1 MQTSNLAKLL
11 NRRIY
16 YEDPRV
22 EMYSKKEGVI
32 KKKKESTMIVGTNP
46 GSLKKYFKF
55 HKKGRVLAY
64 YDDCP
69 PKSDSRPRQVF
80 FIQEIKELLESPGGK
95 NDHFK
100 LVMHD
105 EVIELKLDEQS
116 EMTEWIKAIGFFREY
131 YAKEKPLR
139 TKSSRQEVDFEM
151 QLQLIAENELAQWES
166 IKQLYDYS
174 SFFKDKSLLNIF
186 MQYPMPMLCNR
197 LLTSKVKKS
206 TKWNKDSKNNKEG
219 GDDKKIVSSSSI
231 SSKRNES
238 VNSSLESPLSLKGMT
253 SKIGLFDRFDTVSSK
268 AYTAFLIS
276 QRPVGDIDEEQALKD
291 HKAITQDGFPPE
303 ITFNTIYMYQYS
315 GPGDVKPIH
324 KTISLK

>member
-1 MQTSNLAKLL
+1 MQSSNLAKLL

-22 EMYSKKEGVI
+22 EMYSKREGVI

-80 FIQEIKELLESPGGK
+80 FIQEIKELLESAGGK

-105 EVIELKLDEQS
+105 EVIELKLDEHT
-116 EMTEWIKAIGFFREY
+116 EVTEWIKAIGFFREY

-139 TKSSRQEVDFEM
+139 NKSSRQDVDFEM

-174 SFFKDKSLLNIF
+174 SFFKDKSLFNIF
-186 MQYPMPMLCNR
+186 MQYPTPMLCNR
-197 LLTSKVKKS
+197 LLISKVKKS
-206 TKWNKDSKNNKEG
+206 TKWNKDNKDG
-219 GDDKKIVSSSSI
+219 ADGKKTISSSSV
-231 SSKRNES
+231 SSRRNES
-238 VNSSLESPLSLKGMT
+238 VTMSLESPLSIKGMT

-303 ITFNTIYMYQYS
+303 IGFNTIYLYQYA

>member
-11 NRRIY
+11 NKRIY

-80 FIQEIKELLESPGGK
+80 FIQEIKELLEAPGGK
-95 NDHFK
+95 SDHFK
-100 LVMHD
+100 LSLHD
-105 EVIELKLDEQS
+105 EIIELKLDEHNEVS
-116 EMTEWIKAIGFFREY
+116 EWIKAIGFFREY

-139 TKSSRQEVDFEM
+139 TKSSRQDVDFEM
-151 QLQLIAENELAQWES
+151 QLQLMSENELSQWDS
-166 IKQLYDYS
+166 IKQMYDYS
-174 SFFKDKSLLNIF
+174 TFFRDKSLLTIF
-186 MQYPMPMLCNR
+186 MQYPAPMLSNR
-197 LLTSKVKKS
+197 LLISKIKKN
-206 TKWNKDSKNNKEG
+206 TKWNKDVKDNKEG
-219 GDDKKIVSSSSI
+219 AENKKTVASSSI
-231 SSKRNES
+231 SSKKNDS
-238 VNSSLESPLSLKGMT
+238 VSNSLESPLSLKGVT
-253 SKIGLFDRFDTVSSK
+253 SKIGLFDRFETVNSK

-276 QRPVGDIDEEQALKD
+276 QRPVSDIDEEQALKD

-303 ITFNTIYMYQYS
+303 IAFNTIYLYEYS
-315 GPGDVKPIH
+315 GTGDVKPVH
-324 KTISLK
+324 KKLSLK